1 MRKEGFEDIIIFQ
14 SSSGECA
21 MDAFTVEATHYLVK
35 PVGQK
40 EIDTAMNR
48 AIEKLNHIKFMH

>member
-35 PVGQK
+35 PVSQK

-48 AIEKLNHIKFMH
+48 AIEKLNHIHFLY

>member
-1 MRKEGFEDIIIFQ
+1 
-14 SSSGECA
+14 